1 MGKRSPD
8 ATDMEVGRLIRFHRM
23 NAGLSQTELGQK
35 IGVSFQQVQ
44 KYEKGVNRVGAGRL
58 TRIAEVLNVSVNT
71 FFGKSVFS
79 EVPDSKSA
87 SVVQHL
93 TVPGALRLVQAFSRI
108 KNNELRRAVVTFVE
122 NIATDARYNS

>member
-44 KYEKGVNRVGAGRL
+44 KYEKGVDRVGAGRL

-71 FFGKSVFS
+71 FFGKSVLDD
-79 EVPDSKSA
+79 VPDQKSV
-87 SVVQHL
+87 SVVQDL
-93 TVPGALRLVQAFSRI
+93 TVPGALRLVQAFGRI
-108 KNNELRRAVVTFVE
+108 KNNELRRAVVAFVE
-122 NIATDARYNS
+122 NIATEGRYTS